1 MALPYPEGMNLT
13 PATPDRLGRAP
24 DRVRDT
30 AAGLVLHPEEQRAE
44 LQEMAAGVAALGPVG
59 RDELLEGLSQARQDW
74 AAEADSS
81 QKLRALHRMD
91 QDTKRL
97 EALPGA
103 SLTDL
108 SSALLNANK
117 ARQDKLGLYCKL
129 GVGAALGGFFLTM
142 ATNHWLPLTL
152 GLASLGGAVTA
163 AVKRY
168 QTPERDTLSRLATYG
183 AIAQQRTRAAA
194 EVRQLVEGL
203 GAKNTHGIRQT
214 DTGVQVGGVLL
225 KRRTP

>member
-1 MALPYPEGMNLT
+1 MALPYPGAMNVA
-13 PATPDRLGRAP
+13 PASPDRLGRTP
-24 DRVRDT
+24 NRVRDT

-59 RDELLEGLSQARQDW
+59 RDELLEGLAQARQDW
-74 AAEADSS
+74 AGQADSTEKS
-81 QKLRALHRMD
+81 RALSRME
-91 QDTKRL
+91 QDTRRL
-97 EALPGA
+97 EGLPGA
-103 SLTDL
+103 TLTDL
-108 SSALLNANK
+108 SSALQSANQ

-129 GVGAALGGFFLTM
+129 GVGVALGGFMLTM
-142 ATNHWLPLTL
+142 ATNHWLPLAL
-152 GLASLGGAVTA
+152 GLASLGGGITA

-194 EVRQLVEGL
+194 EVTRLVEGL

-214 DTGVQVGGVLL
+214 ETGVQVGGVLL
-225 KRRTP
+225 KRRAP